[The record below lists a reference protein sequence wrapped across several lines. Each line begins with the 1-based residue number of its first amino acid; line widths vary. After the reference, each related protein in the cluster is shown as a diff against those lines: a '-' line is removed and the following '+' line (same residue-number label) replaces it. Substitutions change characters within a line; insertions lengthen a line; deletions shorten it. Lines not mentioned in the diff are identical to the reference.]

1 MSTWFDRLLE
11 ELQRRQAEQDAR
23 REGRPLP
30 PRRSSRDRYPPTP
43 GHGDDGPDPSEK
55 GGDGNPDEGE
65 PKPIRGR
72 TRRGAAGGPGG
83 PGPGRGASGAG
94 RGGGSSRAPGG
105 TGRGRDGGSPFG
117 GPWATG
123 DWGDWGDW
131 SRYRRWI
138 LIGIAVIALFVLL
151 SVVSGLVNLVTDF
164 MWFNALGLGGVLG
177 TRVWAQIGFF
187 ALGFVAFAVP
197 ALLSIFVARRVAPRI
212 PIRRL
217 GSIELPDASRAITI
231 GLAVVALLAALVSA
245 AAWSGAWSEILLFL
259 NGGSFGVT
267 DPHFGHDIGFYVFGL
282 PFWRFLQ
289 TWAVASLVT
298 ILLLSLGVYA
308 GGALRWQFRLT
319 APVRAHLSI
328 IGALLLGVVA
338 GGYQLDIAELSY
350 STRGVGGAIQAATYT
365 DLHAQVPAYLILTGV
380 AVVAALLLLA
390 NIWFRTLWLLGI
402 AAVGWLGLSI
412 VVGGLYP
419 AAVQGLQVS
428 PNELALEKPQIQ
440 ANIASTRAAFALDS
454 VDQQTFTGTQQ
465 LSRNLFSQN
474 AATLQ
479 NVRLWDYTPLLQTFG
494 QQQIIKQYYDF
505 SDVDIDRYQ
514 IAGQERQIMLA
525 ARELDVTKIPSTGRT
540 WTTEH
545 LVYTHG
551 YGITAVP
558 VNAVTP
564 EGQPDYLV
572 SGINQTPTLPVG
584 QPRIYFG
591 EVPSTYV
598 VTDTQ
603 TAEFDYPVGNDQNA
617 TTQWSGTTGVKIG
630 DPLSRLLFALRFG
643 DLNLLISNQLT
654 SNSQILFRR
663 TIADRVQEIAPFL
676 TYDRDPYIVS
686 AENKLLWVWDA
697 YTTTD
702 RYPDAQPLTGALF
715 PGMNY
720 VRNSVKV
727 VIDAYDG
734 SIRFYIADPSD
745 PIIAAYAKIYP
756 GLFRPLSSM
765 SADLRAHLR
774 YPEDLFTA
782 QNEQYLLYHVAADAN
797 GAETLYSQQDRWSFA
812 TRQTDV
818 NGQSS
823 VVEPYYVIMKLPGA
837 SSAEF
842 TLIQPLVA
850 ASRPNMIAWVAARM
864 DPGHYGE
871 RIAFQFPSDTTTNG
885 PAQIQARINQ
895 DSTISA
901 QFTLWS
907 QAGSSVVRG
916 NLLVLPMGDAILY
929 VEPIFLKSTESSFPE
944 FKRVILA
951 SQTTIAFADTLDQAL
966 SQILGESSVPPPSGG
981 GGSGGGGSGG
991 LPGNAQELV
1000 AQAQQLYADAQ
1011 AALKA
1016 GDLGTYQ
1023 AKIDQLNAVLQAL
1036 EQLIGTPAPSP
1047 SAAPTGAASAAPSAS
1062 P

>member
-1 MSTWFDRLLE
+1 MSSWFDRLLE

-30 PRRSSRDRYPPTP
+30 PRRNPRDRYSPPTP
-43 GHGDDGPDPSEK
+43 GVGDDGPDEA
-55 GGDGNPDEGE
+55 DDE
-65 PKPIRGR
+65 PTPIRGR
-72 TRRGAAGGPGG
+72 QRRTGPGGGGPGRAGSGTG
-83 PGPGRGASGAG
+83 PGGGGPGRAGSGTGPGGGGPGRGGN
-94 RGGGSSRAPGG
+94 GGN
-105 TGRGRDGGSPFG
+105 GGSPFG
-117 GPWATG
+117 GPWARGG
-123 DWGDWGDW
+123 DLGEWGDW

-138 LIGIAVIALFVLL
+138 LIGIAVVGVFVLL
-151 SVVSGLVNLVTDF
+151 ALASGLVNLVTDF
-164 MWFNALGLGGVLG
+164 MWFNALGLGGVLA

-187 ALGFVAFAVP
+187 VLGFVAFAVP
-197 ALLSIFVARRVAPRI
+197 AVISILVARRVAPRV
-212 PIRRL
+212 PIRRM
-217 GSIELPDASRAITI
+217 GSLQLPDASRAITI
-231 GLAVVALLAALVSA
+231 GLLVVALLAALVSGA
-245 AAWSGAWSEILLFL
+245 VWSSAWSEILLFL
-259 NGGSFGVT
+259 NGGSFGVS
-267 DPHFGHDIGFYVFGL
+267 DPHFGHDVGFYVFGL

-289 TWAVASLVT
+289 SWGIGSLIV

-308 GGALRWQFRLT
+308 GGAMHWQFRLT

-328 IGALLLGVVA
+328 IGALLLLTVA
-338 GGYQLDIAELSY
+338 AGYQLDIAELSY

-365 DLHAQVPAYLILTGV
+365 DLHAQVPAYLILTAV
-380 AVVAALLLLA
+380 AVIAALLLLA
-390 NIWFRTLWLLGI
+390 NIWFKTLWLLGI

-412 VVGGLYP
+412 IVGGLYP
-419 AAVQGLQVS
+419 AAVQNLQVS
-428 PNELALEKPQIQ
+428 PNELALEKPQIV
-440 ANIASTRAAFALDS
+440 ANIASTRQAFELNTI
-454 VDQQTFTGTQQ
+454 DQKSFTGTQAVSQ
-465 LSRNLFSQN
+465 DLFNQN

-514 IAGQERQIMLA
+514 IDGQERQIMLA
-525 ARELDVTKIPSTGRT
+525 ARELDVTKIPTSGRT

-572 SGINQTPTLPVG
+572 SGINQAPTLPVG

-598 VTDTQ
+598 VTGAKTP
-603 TAEFDYPVGNDQNA
+603 EFDYPVGNDQNA
-617 TTQWSGTTGVKIG
+617 TTSWTGTTGVKIG
-630 DPLSRLLFALRFG
+630 DPISRLLFALRFG
-643 DLNLLISNQLT
+643 DLNLLISSQLT

-686 AENKLLWVWDA
+686 ADGKLLWVWDA

-702 RYPDAQPLTGALF
+702 HYPDAQPLTGGLF

-727 VIDAYDG
+727 VIDAYTG
-734 SIRFYIADPSD
+734 AVSFYIADPSD
-745 PIIAAYAKIYP
+745 PIIQAYAKIYP
-756 GLFRPLSSM
+756 ELFKPLSSM
-765 SADLRAHLR
+765 STDLRAHLR

-782 QNEQYLLYHVAADAN
+782 QNEQYLLYHVSADDN
-797 GAETLYSQQDRWSFA
+797 GAETLYSQQDRWAFA

-823 VVEPYYVIMKLPGA
+823 VVEPYYVIMKLPGE
-837 SSAEF
+837 STAEF

-929 VEPIFLKSTESSFPE
+929 VEPIFLRSTESSFPE

-951 SQTTIAFADTLDQAL
+951 TQTKIAFADTLDQGL
-966 SQILGESSVPPPSGG
+966 SQILGQAVVPPPNGG
-981 GGSGGGGSGG
+981 GGGGT
-991 LPGNAQELV
+991 LPSNAQDLV

-1023 AKIDQLNAVLQAL
+1023 AKIDAMNQVLQAL
-1036 EQLIGTPAPSP
+1036 QQLVGTPEPSP
-1047 SAAPTGAASAAPSAS
+1047 SAAAS
-1062 P
+1062 PAATASP